1 MTVLVRP
8 IVDAFHSK
16 LGRCQRCM
24 RLSWQLALAL
34 WMLLAITFISGQ
46 SPLMSAIALT
56 ATLIVTSLSLAHGVA
71 YVVRAPEPRSGCST
85 CQQKAKA
92 RVRAGRT
99 RRRWQNLLRWR
110 FGSRA
115 QTGKC
120 RTCRQRWSQQE
131 MIDFADDLPTADA
144 DLIAVVE
151 ASPEFAVIRDHLA
164 ISTPVDTWQAN
175 MRNHFLYQL
184 QPRDGATMNALFVA
198 RWEDER
204 LLSASVITTS
214 GDGGEPSVRSLQ

>member
-8 IVDAFHSK
+8 IVDAFQSK

-34 WMLLAITFISGQ
+34 WMLLAITLITGQ
-46 SPLMSAIALT
+46 SALMSTVALT
-56 ATLIVTSLSLAHGVA
+56 ATLMVTSLSVAHGVA
-71 YVVRAPEPRSGCST
+71 YMVRPAETRSGCST
-85 CQQKAKA
+85 CEQKAKA
-92 RVRAGRT
+92 RARAGR
-99 RRRWQNLLRWR
+99 RQRWKNLLRWR

-115 QTGKC
+115 QNGKC

-131 MIDFADDLPTADA
+131 MIEFADELPAADP

-164 ISTPVDTWQAN
+164 IAMPVDTWQAD

-184 QPRDGATMNALFVA
+184 EPLDGVTRNALFIA

-204 LLSASVITTS
+204 LLSAAVITTS
-214 GDGGEPSVRSLQ
+214 ADGGEPSVRSLQ